1 MSFCQHNCTISMIRQ
16 ILFAILLLP
25 FTISAQFSEQDAND
39 TCWALAG
46 KSKDVYSRVALYRP
60 GDYSSKNYRIP
71 AIVTASDGSL
81 VAACDKRKYNDRDL
95 PEDIDILYEYI
106 YKLGVYQKMNENSF
120 TANVMPET
128 LRRTSLGNSMGKS
141 VNLERAMSAG
151 GRFGGHIVSGHIDG
165 TGVLESR
172 RNEKNAVWY
181 RIKCPPEIAKY
192 IVQKG
197 SVALD
202 GISLTVAKVSPD
214 NTWFEVSV
222 IPNTESQTN
231 LSGKKAGDMINIET
245 DVIGKYVEKLL
256 KTEEKDN
263 KSTLTM
269 EILKEMQI

>member
-1 MSFCQHNCTISMIRQ
+1 M
-16 ILFAILLLP
+16 
-25 FTISAQFSEQDAND
+25 FTGIVEEKG
-39 TCWALAG
+39 T
-46 KSKDVYSRVALYRP
+46 VLYVGNGLITVQARKVLQGTKT
-60 GDYSSKNYRIP
+60 GDSIAVN
-71 AIVTASDGSL
+71 
-81 VAACDKRKYNDRDL
+81 
-95 PEDIDILYEYI
+95 
-106 YKLGVYQKMNENSF
+106 GVCLTVVKMNENSF